1 MCKKQFLN
9 QKNHLWMG
17 FNSGGRECN
26 KKYVKVNQKCL
37 PNKFTKNFKVS
48 NRHMNLELL
57 NLRYRR
63 EISTE
68 LV

>member
-1 MCKKQFLN
+1 
-9 QKNHLWMG
+9 MG